1 MHISICTYI
10 HIHMYIYTYIHP
22 NTHIHTCSIDI
33 YIHTY
38 AYIRMYIHTYIHIH
52 AYINTHIYAYAYAY
66 TCTYVHQA
74 LLYTTKQHLKRSVT
88 AQQRGWEGLPKM
100 DLNLSLIL
108 LSTTSSRLSSC
119 SPRASPPHQ
128 LVESVR
134 LSSLDASSPAHPCK
148 EQRAGCHR
156 LTEHLQW
163 PATRQRT

>member
-1 MHISICTYI
+1 MQYRHIHTYI
-10 HIHMYIYTYIHP
+10 CIHTYVYTYIYTYTCIHKH
-22 NTHIHTCSIDI
+22 THICICI
-33 YIHTY
+33 CIHMH
-38 AYIRMYIHTYIHIH
+38 IRTSG
-52 AYINTHIYAYAYAY
+52 TV
-66 TCTYVHQA
+66 VHYKAA
-74 LLYTTKQHLKRSVT
+74 LEALRHSS
-88 AQQRGWEGLPKM
+88 AERGWEGLPKM